1 MMPVGT
7 AFWFFT
13 TVARTINIFLAPP
26 TSITSSVILIEDQGM
41 LRMGKMLKLL
51 LLHLLL
57 THAHSQWES
66 QTSSNLFREKEK
78 GHKQNTHKGLGE
90 SKYKCKRNGERES
103 VRIGGFELNS
113 NYVLSVNLNVKVK
126 DRDWGWSWMRILL
139 DRGCLKGLGLGLGVA
154 CRYFCWVGIF
164 NFLMWTVKDIK
175 SNNHC
180 IDWNS
185 FNWFSLK
192 ITMIFFWGKA

>member
-1 MMPVGT
+1 MMQGLPRL
-7 AFWFFT
+7 AFFT
-13 TVARTINIFLAPP
+13 TVARTINWFSATP
-26 TSITSSVILIEDQGM
+26 TSINYVIWIEDQGM

-78 GHKQNTHKGLGE
+78 GHKQNTYKGLGE
-90 SKYKCKRNGERES
+90 SKYRCKRNGERES

-192 ITMIFFWGKA
+192 ITMILFWGKA

>member
-1 MMPVGT
+1 MMHGCRKP
-7 AFWFFT
+7 AFFT
-13 TVARTINIFLAPP
+13 TVARTINYFSAPP
-26 TSITSSVILIEDQGM
+26 TTITYSVILIDVILIEDQGM

-78 GHKQNTHKGLGE
+78 GHKQNTYKGLGE

-126 DRDWGWSWMRILL
+126 EWFGSVVFVGTEIEV
-139 DRGCLKGLGLGLGVA
+139 GVERA
-154 CRYFCWVGIF
+154 YY
-164 NFLMWTVKDIK
+164 
-175 SNNHC
+175 
-180 IDWNS
+180 
-185 FNWFSLK
+185 
-192 ITMIFFWGKA
+192 